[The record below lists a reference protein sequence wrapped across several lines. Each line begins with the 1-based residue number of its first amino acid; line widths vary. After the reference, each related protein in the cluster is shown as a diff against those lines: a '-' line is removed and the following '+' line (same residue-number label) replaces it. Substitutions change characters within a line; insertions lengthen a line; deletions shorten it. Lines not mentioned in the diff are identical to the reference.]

1 MELGSQALVGNWPR
15 GKRASFPLRQEGREK
30 ASLRLVEASKEL
42 MELPSDDLMISIFSM
57 KQEVRGLLEHSKEE
71 KS

>member
-1 MELGSQALVGNWPR
+1 
-15 GKRASFPLRQEGREK
+15 
-30 ASLRLVEASKEL
+30 
-42 MELPSDDLMISIFSM
+42 MELPSDDVMISIFSM